1 MNIEL
6 SVKEE
11 NGVVKIKI
19 MIPDKPVVIET
30 VTDTKT
36 AGTLVTVATEQNESV
51 SPATEAATTDETL
64 KAETTALSA
73 KLAAMNREYERV
85 KKAAYRAGIR
95 LKENLKALGQTAAMS
110 AAGSPGLALAGVTCA
125 VPRVPEACPQGM
137 ANVPKG
143 DFAVPGTC
151 PQTVPNTVPGDTWG
165 QGQAVTTY
173 YNTANTR
180 THNHVFDNNTNNV
193 IDHTMSDPVMSRK
206 EAETTSTLSPEP
218 TGNCLPFVPEENPH
232 RFIPLANLPAVY
244 QNLLQAWNQLPLRSK
259 LKGLYPDMMEKLH
272 TLLQEFGEAT
282 LHKAIRMVAD
292 SPFLLGKSSNSSGW
306 VIYFG
311 WLLKPGNL
319 QKILDNKY
327 RNREQEWG
335 QNYYGATCPEYTPW
349 TDTESCYLDPG
360 FMTEGL
366 TTLNEH
372 TRSCLEQAAKLLGLK
387 KENVA

>member
-1 MNIEL
+1 MNLEIAI
-6 SVKEE
+6 KEKD
-11 NGVVKIKI
+11 NVVKLKI
-19 MIPDKPVVIET
+19 TSPDKPLVIELT
-30 VTDTKT
+30 TNDS
-36 AGTLVTVATEQNESV
+36 GTPVTVATEQNESA
-51 SPATEAATTDETL
+51 SPVTKAVTGDETL
-64 KAETTALSA
+64 KEEATALSA
-73 KLAAMNREYERV
+73 KLAAMNREYERI
-85 KKAAYRAGIR
+85 KKAAYRAGKR
-95 LKENLKALGQTAAMS
+95 LEQNLKALGQTAS
-110 AAGSPGLALAGVTCA
+110 AAGSPDLALAGVTCA

-137 ANVPKG
+137 ATVPKG
-143 DFAVPGTC
+143 DFAVLGTC
-151 PQTVPNTVPGDTWG
+151 PQTVPNTVHGDTWG
-165 QGQAVTTY
+165 QWAEDTTY
-173 YNTANTR
+173 TNTYNINTKSK
-180 THNHVFDNNTNNV
+180 NTS
-193 IDHTMSDPVMSRK
+193 TMSDPVMSHK
-206 EAETTSTLSPEP
+206 EAETTNTVSPEP
-218 TGNCLPFVPEENPH
+218 VGNCLPFVPENNPH
-232 RFIPLANLPAVY
+232 RFIPLANLPEVY

-387 KENVA
+387 KENAA

>member
-73 KLAAMNREYERV
+73 KLAAMTREYERV

-110 AAGSPGLALAGVTCA
+110 ASGSPGLALAGATCA
-125 VPRVPEACPQGM
+125 VPRVPEACPEGM
-137 ANVPKG
+137 ATVPKG
-143 DFAVPGTC
+143 DFAVLGTC

-165 QGQAVTTY
+165 QWAEDTTY
-173 YNTANTR
+173 TNTYNINTQSK
-180 THNHVFDNNTNNV
+180 TTS
-193 IDHTMSDPVMSRK
+193 TMSDPVMTHK
-206 EAETTSTLSPEP
+206 EAETTNTVSPEP
-218 TGNCLPFVPEENPH
+218 VGNCLPFVLEKNPH

-259 LKGLYPDMMEKLH
+259 LKGLYPDVAQKLH
-272 TLLQEFGEAT
+272 HLLKEFGEAA

-387 KENVA
+387 KENAA

>member
-1 MNIEL
+1 MNLEIAI
-6 SVKEE
+6 KEKD
-11 NGVVKIKI
+11 NVVKLKI
-19 MIPDKPVVIET
+19 TSPDKPLVIEL
-30 VTDTKT
+30 T
-36 AGTLVTVATEQNESV
+36 ANDLVTPVTAATEQNESA

-85 KKAAYRAGIR
+85 KKAAYRAGKR
-95 LKENLKALGQTAAMS
+95 LEQNLKALGQTAAMS
-110 AAGSPGLALAGVTCA
+110 AAGSPGLALADVPYTG
-125 VPRVPEACPQGM
+125 PRVPEACPQGM
-137 ANVPKG
+137 ATVPKG
-143 DFAVPGTC
+143 DFAVLGTC

-165 QGQAVTTY
+165 QWAEDTTY
-173 YNTANTR
+173 TNTYNINTR
-180 THNHVFDNNTNNV
+180 LKTTS
-193 IDHTMSDPVMSRK
+193 TMSDPVMSRK
-206 EAETTSTLSPEP
+206 ETATTNTLSPEP
-218 TGNCLPFVPEENPH
+218 TGNCLPFVPEKNPH

-387 KENVA
+387 KENAA